1 MGWSTARLSGGRR
14 MSTGRSSAASH
25 PQEQRPSA
33 LRDNEQQQID
43 EAYRTVALGRSL
55 DSVIAIDRYGII
67 RARNSAAGPLL
78 GIRNAQRAPQT
89 PPDLS
94 LLVQTFLNRAGKF
107 SEPEEYEIFYPG
119 AGQKLKSIVSPVV
132 YDGLT
137 VGVVAV
143 VPERQTSP
151 RAESPA
157 GGASAVQGPRT
168 GRSGGAFYGLDDLL
182 GRSIAIRETL
192 RMASLVA
199 AADLPV
205 LIVGESGT
213 GKEIIAQSIHNVSP
227 RAGNP
232 FIAVNCGA
240 IPYELSEAEF
250 FGYETGAFTGA
261 KRGGNAGRFEQA
273 DGGTIFLDEVCE
285 LSPRAQVSLLR
296 TLQDIE
302 VVRLGSSVARRFDV
316 RVVAAT
322 NRGPRQEVA
331 RGRFRQ
337 DLFYRLN
344 VLTIEVP
351 PLRHRREDVSM
362 LAEAFLASI
371 KQRRAMSFS
380 REAMELLEAYDWPGN
395 VRELKSVVQRLA
407 ILAGDR
413 EIHPEDLPA
422 EIMLGGQSRPASSPA
437 EALRRRHMLLSE
449 RDHALNVL
457 NQCSGNVTEAAR
469 RLGVSR
475 MTIYR
480 RIRNWQISLAG
491 PRER

>member
-1 MGWSTARLSGGRR
+1 
-14 MSTGRSSAASH
+14 MSTGRSSAAAH
-25 PQEQRPSA
+25 PQAQKPSA
-33 LRDNEQQQID
+33 LRDHEQRQIE

-55 DSVIAIDRYGII
+55 DSVIAIDRCGII
-67 RARNSAAGPLL
+67 RARNNAAGPLL
-78 GIRNAQRAPQT
+78 GMRNPQRAPQT

-107 SEPEEYEIFYPG
+107 SQPEEYEIFYPG

-132 YDGLT
+132 HDGLT
-137 VGVVAV
+137 VGVVTV
-143 VPERQTSP
+143 VPEGQTSP
-151 RAESPA
+151 PAESPD
-157 GGASAVQGPRT
+157 GGASAAQGSRP

-213 GKEIIAQSIHNVSP
+213 GKEIIAQSIHNASP
-227 RAGNP
+227 RASNP

-285 LSPRAQVSLLR
+285 LRPRGQVSLLR

-302 VVRLGSSVARRFDV
+302 VVRLGSGVARRFDV

-322 NRGPRQEVA
+322 NRVPRQEVA

-380 REAMELLEAYDWPGN
+380 REAMELLEAYEWPGN

-413 EIHPEDLPA
+413 DDLTR
-422 EIMLGGQSRPASSPA
+422 GFTRG
-437 EALRRRHMLLSE
+437 
-449 RDHALNVL
+449 DY
-457 NQCSGNVTEAAR
+457 AR
-469 RLGVSR
+469 RPSGFVARGNFAPSP
-475 MTIYR
+475 YAP
-480 RIRNWQISLAG
+480 SGA
-491 PRER
+491 